1 MKARYVLAPQAAL
14 DLVEIWRYIRE
25 QSSVATADRIES
37 EILGRLTL
45 LARTPRAGHL
55 REDLTNEQARFF
67 PVYSY
72 LIVYRPETKPLQIV
86 SIVHGRQDVERI
98 LKERL

>member
-1 MKARYVLAPQAAL
+1 MKARYVLAPQAAV
-14 DLVEIWRYIRE
+14 DLVEIWLYIRA
-25 QSSVATADRIES
+25 QSSVGTADRIES
-37 EILGRLTL
+37 EILDRLAF
-45 LARTPRAGHL
+45 LARTPDAGHV
-55 REDLTNEQARFF
+55 RESLTNEHVKFF

-72 LIVYRPETKPLQIV
+72 LIVYRPEAKPLQIV